1 MNRADRDYEKLKAF
15 ADQLRKENKKLR
27 EQMEKIVFERNE
39 NIVSKRIYETDIR
52 NLKASHARELEQTR
66 AVFAMERAVYTQRSE
81 ELWRLREDTERMT
94 RVISDLQ
101 RQLEIVNASQ
111 KREPQL
117 IKQYD
122 GIRKI
127 YLDD

>member
-1 MNRADRDYEKLKAF
+1 MTRSDRDYEKLKAF